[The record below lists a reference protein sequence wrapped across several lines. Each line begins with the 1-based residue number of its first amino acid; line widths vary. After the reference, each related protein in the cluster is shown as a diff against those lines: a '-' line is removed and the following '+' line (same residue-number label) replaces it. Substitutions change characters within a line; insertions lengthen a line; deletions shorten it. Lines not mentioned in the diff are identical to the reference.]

1 MVDYGIVI
9 LFFVVYI
16 ECNDNFLVKK
26 LVIVVVILYSYVLL
40 NEFRL
45 SWCYFVVVEYELG
58 LVLYVFVGLLLSI
71 FYDFY
76 NIEF

>member
-45 SWCYFVVVEYELG
+45 SWCYFVVVECELV
-58 LVLYVFVGLLLSI
+58 LVLYVFVGLLLRFCKYI
-71 FYDFY
+71 LWFL
-76 NIEF
+76 

>member
-45 SWCYFVVVEYELG
+45 SWCYFVVVEYKLG
-58 LVLYVFVGLLLSI
+58 LVLYVFVGLLLSFCKYI
-71 FYDFY
+71 LWFL
-76 NIEF
+76 